1 MIRRPPRSTLFP
13 YTTLFRSP
21 LAFSLVNPAFAVAQ
35 EAPVSQKSIPEQ
47 IVDAFNGVFG
57 VHPGARSNHAKG
69 VVVEGTFT
77 PAASAA
83 SESKAAHLQKTKV
96 HVTVR
101 FSNSTGIPTI
111 PDNDP
116 GAGPRG
122 IALKFNLPDGS
133 QTDIVGHSFNG
144 FPTATAEEFKDF
156 LLALGASKPGAPQPT
171 VIEKFLN
178 THPAAKAFVTAPKPA
193 PVSYG
198 TLAYFG
204 VNTFKF
210 TNAGGVVSLGRYHL
224 QPGAGGK
231 FLANEQVSKMGPDY
245 LVDEIGERVRHG
257 PVKFKLLLQVSVP
270 GDKID
275 DPSIA
280 WPDSRKK
287 VELGT
292 IAITKTT
299 TQSHTADTLLFLPGA
314 VVPGI
319 EAADPMTAVRSAA
332 YPIAFARRFK
342 LQ

>member
-1 MIRRPPRSTLFP
+1 MWKL
-13 YTTLFRSP
+13 LAAVP
-21 LAFSLVNPAFAVAQ
+21 LALSLVNPTFAVAQ
-35 EAPVSQKSIPEQ
+35 EAPASQKSMPEQ

-77 PAASAA
+77 PSASAA
-83 SESKAAHLQKTKV
+83 SVSKAAHLQKQKTPV
-96 HVTVR
+96 HVTIR
-101 FSNSTGIPTI
+101 FSDATGIPAI

-156 LLALGASKPGAPQPT
+156 LLALGASGPEAPHPT
-171 VIEKFLN
+171 AIEKFLSS
-178 THPAAKAFVTAPKPA
+178 HPAAKAFVTAPKPA

-210 TNAGGVVSLGRYHL
+210 TNAGGVVTFGRYQL
-224 QPGAGGK
+224 LPISGQK
-231 FLANEQVSKMGPDY
+231 FLAKEQVSKMGPDY
-245 LVDEIGERVRHG
+245 LVEEIGERVRRG
-257 PVKFKLLLQVSVP
+257 PVKFKLLLQVAEP

-319 EAADPMTAVRSAA
+319 EAADPMIAVRSAA
-332 YPIAFARRFK
+332 YPISFARRFK
-342 LQ
+342 PQ

>member
-1 MIRRPPRSTLFP
+1 MWKL
-13 YTTLFRSP
+13 LAAVP
-21 LAFSLVNPAFAVAQ
+21 LALSLVNPTYAVAQ
-35 EAPVSQKSIPEQ
+35 EAPASQKSVPEQ

-57 VHPGARSNHAKG
+57 VHSGARSNHAKG

-83 SESKAAHLQKTKV
+83 SVSKAAHLQKTKV
-96 HVTVR
+96 PVTVR

-111 PDNDP
+111 PDNDA

-144 FPTATAEEFKDF
+144 FPVATAEEFKDF

-171 VIEKFLN
+171 AIEKFLS

-198 TLAYFG
+198 TLAYVG

-210 TNAGGVVSLGRYHL
+210 TNAGGVITFGRYQL
-224 QPGAGGK
+224 QPVAGEK
-231 FLANEQVSKMGPDY
+231 FLAKEQVSKMGPDY
-245 LVDEIGERVRHG
+245 LVDEIGERVRRG
-257 PVKFKLLLQVSVP
+257 PVKFKLLLQVAEPS
-270 GDKID
+270 DKID

-299 TQSHTADTLLFLPGA
+299 RESHTADTLLFLPGA

-319 EAADPMTAVRSAA
+319 EAADPMIAVRSAA
-332 YPIAFARRFK
+332 YPISFARRFK
-342 LQ
+342 PQ